1 MDNDILDEI
10 KININLED
18 VSKERAIKVIK
29 SRFKTTQNEA
39 EELYN
44 EWKIWYLT
52 GGYLE
57 QTRRRHERVMSFD
70 DWILSKVRTSRKGLN
85 KHDII
90 EIALSYGNKY
100 RKKELLEQ
108 FKKRGLS
115 INSNLINVISRQAYD
130 KGYVKRRW
138 KNE

>member
-10 KININLED
+10 KIKINLED
-18 VSKERAIKVIK
+18 VSKEKAVKILRSKFKV
-29 SRFKTTQNEA
+29 TPAEA

-44 EWKIWYLT
+44 EWKIWYFA

-57 QTRRRHERVMSFD
+57 QTRRKHERIISFD
-70 DWILSKVRTSRKGLN
+70 DWILSKVRTSRKGLT

-90 EIALSYGNKY
+90 DIALSYGDKY

-130 KGYVKRRW
+130 KGYVKRR
-138 KNE
+138 